1 MPLTD
6 LLGHQARFQHLCQEL
21 NRRPAHAYL
30 FWGPGGIGK
39 ALVAEG
45 LALTRLCERH
55 RTGDFCC
62 QLLNCPNRSA
72 AATPRRGHP
81 APPQCQCCTGC
92 VQVARRVHPD
102 FDYLARAE
110 NRSFVLIEQV
120 RELIAHLGGKAV
132 RGEGRIAIID
142 DAQALNLTAQNALLK
157 TLEEPPGQSLLIL
170 VSESQAALLDTVRSR
185 LRPIR
190 FAPLPV
196 EALSALLERKA
207 GVDPTRAAA
216 LARLARGSAARALE
230 LVEGAPPPVAE
241 LLAALRDLP
250 RLDFV
255 AIRALAERFF
265 GGREEAIENFELLAR
280 LLEELLAR
288 QLVGARS
295 AAPAELESAMAE
307 LARTLSRDQ
316 ILIMLDL
323 ALAAA
328 TAVGAM
334 ANSRLQAE
342 GLWLAAGDALTRGA
356 T

>member
-6 LLGHQARFQHLCQEL
+6 LAGHQERFQRLCQEL

-30 FWGPGGIGK
+30 FWGPRGIGK
-39 ALVAEG
+39 AMVAEG
-45 LALTRLCERH
+45 LALSRLCER
-55 RTGDFCC
+55 TQGGDFCC
-62 QLLNCPNRSA
+62 QLSSCPNRGA
-72 AATPRRGHP
+72 PATPRRGR
-81 APPQCQCCTGC
+81 AAMAQCRCCSGC

-132 RGEGRIAIID
+132 RGRGRIAIID
-142 DAQALNLTAQNALLK
+142 DAQALNLAAQNALLK

-185 LRPIR
+185 LRSVR
-190 FAPLPV
+190 FAPLSV
-196 EALSALLERKA
+196 EALSTLLQQKA
-207 GVDPTRAAA
+207 GLDSTRAAA

-230 LVEGAPPPVAE
+230 LIEKAPPVAE

-250 RLDFV
+250 KLDFV

-265 GGREEAIENFELLAR
+265 GSREEAIENFELLAR

-288 QLVGARS
+288 QLLEVGSGAS
-295 AAPAELESAMAE
+295 AEIESALAE

-316 ILIMLDL
+316 ILIILNL

-342 GLWLAAGDALTRGA
+342 GLWLAAGDALRQGA

>member
-6 LLGHQARFQHLCQEL
+6 LAGHQELFQRLNQEL
-21 NRRPAHAYL
+21 DRRPAHAYL
-30 FWGPGGIGK
+30 FWGPRGIGK
-39 ALVAEG
+39 AMVAEA
-45 LALTRLCERH
+45 LALSRLCERNQ
-55 RTGDFCC
+55 TGDFCC
-62 QLLNCPNRSA
+62 QLLSCPSRDLPA
-72 AATPRRGHP
+72 APRRGR
-81 APPQCQCCTGC
+81 AAVAQCQCCTGC

-132 RGEGRIAIID
+132 RGRGRIAIID
-142 DAQALNLTAQNALLK
+142 DAQALNLAAQNALLK

-170 VSESQAALLDTVRSR
+170 VSESQSALLDTVRSR
-185 LRPIR
+185 LRPVR

-196 EALSALLERKA
+196 KALSALLERKA
-207 GVDPTRAAA
+207 GLEPTRAAA

-230 LVEGAPPPVAE
+230 LVKTTPPVGE
-241 LLAALRDLP
+241 LVAALRDLP
-250 RLDFV
+250 HLDFV

-265 GGREEAIENFELLAR
+265 GNREEAIDNFELLAR

-288 QLVGARS
+288 QLLEAGSGTFVDLDS
-295 AAPAELESAMAE
+295 ALAE

-316 ILIMLDL
+316 ILIILDL
-323 ALAAA
+323 ALTAA

-342 GLWLAAGDALTRGA
+342 GLWLAASDALRQGA